1 MHRNLVDISTKT
13 CVYQS
18 IRKQKQSHDLVY
30 SESMAPAKSANNI
43 GGPETAV
50 TSGQPHF
57 LLRDQPEEWDAY
69 VCECDDNRKN
79 VQENRSILLC
89 VYLLV

>member
-1 MHRNLVDISTKT
+1 MSAHAVLFGVQIW
-13 CVYQS
+13 S
-18 IRKQKQSHDLVY
+18 IPNPWLLL
-30 SESMAPAKSANNI
+30 SANNI
-43 GGPETAV
+43 GGLETAV